1 MPDDPSSPRP
11 EQSQRNPPPG
21 HHWLEI
27 LKRPSLEAFAVA
39 FTRDVV
45 LDASVASAP
54 IVGASAIR
62 AFFAATR
69 AMYDE
74 IAFVHET
81 RSGART
87 HLEWEGR
94 FAGREIAGATILV
107 HNADGAITSIR
118 LYHRP
123 YEQVMAVSAELARR
137 LAVKLDPQIFANR

>member
-39 FTRDVV
+39 FTRDAV

>member
-1 MPDDPSSPRP
+1 MPDNPSSPRP
-11 EQSQRNPPPG
+11 ERTGRNPPPG

-27 LKRPSLEAFAVA
+27 LKRSSEEAFAAA

-54 IVGASAIR
+54 IVGAGAIR
-62 AFFAATR
+62 AFFDATR

-94 FAGREIAGATILV
+94 FAGQEIAGATILV
-107 HNADGAITSIR
+107 HNADGAIASIR

-123 YEQVMAVSAELARR
+123 YQQVMALSAELARR
-137 LAVKLDPQIFANR
+137 LVGKIDPKTFPNR

>member
-1 MPDDPSSPRP
+1 MSDDLSSPRP
-11 EQSQRNPPPG
+11 EQSGRNPPPG

-27 LKRPSLEAFAVA
+27 VKRPNREAFAAA

-54 IVGASAIR
+54 IVGAGAIR
-62 AFFAATR
+62 AFFDATR

-94 FAGREIAGATILV
+94 FGGREIAGATILV
-107 HNADGAITSIR
+107 HNADGAIARIR

-123 YEQVMAVSAELARR
+123 YEQVIAFSAELARR
-137 LAVKLDPQIFANR
+137 LAGKIDPRAFADR

>member
-1 MPDDPSSPRP
+1 MADDRLSARP
-11 EQSQRNPPPG
+11 EQSGRNPPPG
-21 HHWLEI
+21 LHWLEI
-27 LKRPSLEAFAVA
+27 LKRPNQAAFATA

-54 IVGASAIR
+54 IVGAPAIR
-62 AFFAATR
+62 AFFDATR

-107 HNADGAITSIR
+107 HNADRVIASIR

-123 YEQVMAVSAELARR
+123 YEQVVGFSVELARQ
-137 LAVKLDPQIFANR
+137 LAGKARPTDLHE

>member
-11 EQSQRNPPPG
+11 ERSRRNPPPG

-27 LKRPSLEAFAVA
+27 LKRPSQEAFAEG
-39 FTRDVV
+39 FTHDVV

-54 IVGASAIR
+54 IVGAGAIR
-62 AFFAATR
+62 AFFDATR
-69 AMYDE
+69 TMYDE

-94 FAGREIAGATILV
+94 FGGREIAGATILV
-107 HNADGAITSIR
+107 HNAEGAVTSIR

-123 YEQVMAVSAELARR
+123 YEQVMAFSDELARR
-137 LAVKLDPQIFANR
+137 LAGKLDRQIFANK

>member
-1 MPDDPSSPRP
+1 MSGDRSSPGLG
-11 EQSQRNPPPG
+11 QSGRNPPPG

-27 LKRPSLEAFAVA
+27 LKRSGQEAFATA
-39 FTRDVV
+39 FTKDVV

-54 IVGASAIR
+54 IVGAGAIR
-62 AFFAATR
+62 AFFDATR
-69 AMYDE
+69 AIYDE

-94 FAGREIAGATILV
+94 FHGQEIAGATILV
-107 HNADGAITSIR
+107 HNADGAIASIR

-123 YEQVMAVSAELARR
+123 YEQVMAFSAELARR
-137 LAVKLDPQIFANR
+137 LAGKLDRKIFANR

>member
-1 MPDDPSSPRP
+1 MSDDPSSPRP
-11 EQSQRNPPPG
+11 ERSGRNPPPG
-21 HHWLEI
+21 YHWLEI
-27 LKRPSLEAFAVA
+27 IKRPSEEAFAAA

-54 IVGASAIR
+54 IVGAGAIR
-62 AFFAATR
+62 AFFDATR

-107 HNADGAITSIR
+107 HNADGAIASIR

-123 YEQVMAVSAELARR
+123 LEQVMSFSAELARR
-137 LAVKLDPQIFANR
+137 LVGKINPQAFLNR